1 VSVTDDF
8 RALADRIVDDLL
20 AADPVSATWLGDHRF
35 DGRLPDLSASGVGEQ
50 LRSIDDHVTA
60 LDAVD
65 DVELDL
71 EDLVDLEILRA
82 RLLRSQFEL
91 GEVRRQEWD
100 PMVWN
105 PGTALHLLV
114 SREFAPAEERGASLR
129 ARLAAVPDL
138 LSSARE
144 QLGEMSEIH
153 LETAV
158 AQLQG
163 TRQLIDTDVRA
174 LAGDADVVDAAV
186 AEVDAF
192 AEWLRERQMHA
203 TRDPRLGERLYAA
216 ALWHA
221 LDDGTP
227 ADELMADAQAHL
239 AHVGEQLAVTAR
251 AYLGASAPDDSSEA
265 IRVALA
271 DVARAHPVT
280 DATVLPLM
288 QQAIDGAA
296 EFVRVQGLVTVP
308 DVETRLIDMPAI
320 HRGVAVAYCD
330 APGPLEQADVATYVA
345 VAPTPPGWDDERV
358 ASFYR
363 EYNGMQLHDLAIHE
377 AVPGHVLQ
385 LAHAQRLESPTR
397 VRRFG
402 RSGVFIEGWAVYAE
416 ELMVERGYAPAGDR
430 SALALRLQQL
440 KMQARMT
447 INTILDVGVHAH
459 GMPEHE
465 AMWLMRE
472 LGFQEEGE
480 AVGKWRRALLTSA
493 QLPTY
498 YAGYRAMSGIAA
510 DLRVMHGEWTDRQV
524 HDLMLA
530 HGSPAPRHLRTL
542 LGI

>member
-1 VSVTDDF
+1 MSVTDGF

-20 AADPVSATWLGDHRF
+20 EADPVSATWLGDHRF
-35 DGRLPDLSASGVGEQ
+35 DDRLADLSPDGVDAQ
-50 LRSIDDHVTA
+50 LRAIDDHVTA

-65 DVELDL
+65 DVELGV

-82 RLLRSQFEL
+82 RLLRAQFEL
-91 GEVRRQEWD
+91 GEVRRHEWD

-114 SREFAPAEERGASLR
+114 SREFAAAEERGAALR
-129 ARLAAVPDL
+129 ARLAAIPDL
-138 LSSARE
+138 LSAARG
-144 QLGEMSEIH
+144 QLAEMSEIH

-158 AQLQG
+158 AQLDG
-163 TRQLIDTDVRA
+163 TRELILTDVRA
-174 LAGDADVVDAAV
+174 LAGDDHVVEAAA

-239 AHVGEQLAVTAR
+239 AHVGEQLELTAR
-251 AYLGASAPDDSSEA
+251 AYLGAGCPDDPTET
-265 IRVALA
+265 IRTALA

-288 QQAIDGAA
+288 QQAIDGAD
-296 EFVRVQGLVTVP
+296 EFVRAQDLVTMP
-308 DVETRLIDMPAI
+308 DVRTRLIDMPAI

-330 APGPLEQADVATYVA
+330 APGPLERADVATYVA

-377 AVPGHVLQ
+377 AMSLSSKPRPMSSW
-385 LAHAQRLESPTR
+385 QRT
-397 VRRFG
+397 
-402 RSGVFIEGWAVYAE
+402 
-416 ELMVERGYAPAGDR
+416 
-430 SALALRLQQL
+430 
-440 KMQARMT
+440 
-447 INTILDVGVHAH
+447 
-459 GMPEHE
+459 
-465 AMWLMRE
+465 
-472 LGFQEEGE
+472 
-480 AVGKWRRALLTSA
+480 
-493 QLPTY
+493 
-498 YAGYRAMSGIAA
+498 
-510 DLRVMHGEWTDRQV
+510 
-524 HDLMLA
+524 
-530 HGSPAPRHLRTL
+530 
-542 LGI
+542 